1 MDKAASIAA
10 ATSFRDAEPMNE
22 VSKLE
27 LNAAIENLIESS
39 GSDAVAREILA
50 SYATSIK
57 SNSSAAMDISAQSSG
72 GSLSGATP
80 ESGTVKIELDSK
92 HEKEWKFGENS
103 MRVGY
108 YKISR
113 KATRH
118 LFRGVKEE
126 RIVVSHFWKADV
138 ATASETEEP
147 ESWCLSCDSKMQPQW
162 FGKIASVEL
171 FHLGPLSVVLR
182 EVRETWGR
190 EVGSTHPHDVH
201 IKARLNL

>member
-1 MDKAASIAA
+1 
-10 ATSFRDAEPMNE
+10 MNE

-39 GSDAVAREILA
+39 GSDAVAREIFA

-113 KATRH
+113 KAIRQRCLRRTR
-118 LFRGVKEE
+118 
-126 RIVVSHFWKADV
+126 
-138 ATASETEEP
+138 
-147 ESWCLSCDSKMQPQW
+147 
-162 FGKIASVEL
+162 
-171 FHLGPLSVVLR
+171 
-182 EVRETWGR
+182 
-190 EVGSTHPHDVH
+190 
-201 IKARLNL
+201 